1 MEIQIPVPFSHPLQ
15 IPITIP
21 IPVPAVPRK
30 TDALIQCII
39 EKKEQRLRKL
49 LRGKDINGL
58 YPSELWNDDVTP
70 LTAAVLCFNEEICS
84 YLLDESA
91 DPNKPS
97 TNGRTP
103 LHYAA
108 FTTEVPLSIVKRLL
122 AAKANPNGLG
132 LQILSPLQ
140 CAVDCDREDIVKALI
155 EAGASPEVNYGVNP
169 ELDKK
174 VERMIHQLSSQGEV
188 FEKVHLFFS
197 LSCAVRTKNQIEVY
211 RIYNKHFFQED
222 PFNHII
228 LFEVYFGVIG
238 QGAEQYRQSAIKWL
252 KDTKSTDRYIERV
265 IKRFPKIPQKYW
277 MNPLNCLNVALCI
290 SKSIF
295 PQIFSDLVSILTN
308 SLQHAGNAQGE
319 KINQLILKIL
329 NVMMQKTSE
338 QKLGLSH
345 SVYEKLCKGLLPLTH
360 PTYSSL
366 TGVWT
371 YGLFAYINDIAPEP
385 VALCGL
391 SPIPEMILNTADI
404 EMDEVMKKKLHK
416 LDESLRHAAGSSA
429 VDSLC
434 EETAA
439 LSTSRKKKKKRKK
452 KIQQEVGSQ
461 ESERQDKEVTAGT
474 SVEESISSVQLLTLE
489 NPNISRRWHQTSHR
503 WRPKLEKLANIDASR
518 THRLPGLTLVIDSEF
533 LIANGSDG
541 TQVFLGLRDDGTE
554 VAVKRMI
561 RFNYQVL
568 RNEEE
573 FLRLPELDSPSIVR
587 YVDFAEDANFG
598 YLVLQLCEYTLEEY
612 IQDHLPDDTAERTLV
627 LKKLVKEVLC
637 SLEVLHSQQSRVVHR
652 DIKPQNVLID
662 IKGKAR
668 LADFGISRRFKQ
680 TETTLRTRI
689 AGTRCWKAKE
699 TIKEKVNTNYKRS
712 SDIQV
717 AGMLVYYILSGG
729 HHPFGEDVDCEYNIS
744 RGRYSLQ
751 HLDDDVAKDL
761 VEWMINENPNERPTV
776 EQTLAHPF
784 FWTDDRR
791 VWYLKILGSEKE
803 AENCRNADEE
813 LLNVI
818 SKHTEGKSYSEWK
831 TKFPSELVQK
841 LDGKKKVYP
850 ENTLGLLRFIR
861 NLHEHY
867 KPDAVKINLMALFPD
882 LFGTV
887 YILAKERGWNSR
899 ESVIMDINSAS

>member
-1 MEIQIPVPFSHPLQ
+1 MNKKLQ
-15 IPITIP
+15 KLNLSLKHLLG
-21 IPVPAVPRK
+21 AVGS
-30 TDALIQCII
+30 LH
-39 EKKEQRLRKL
+39 EE
-49 LRGKDINGL
+49 
-58 YPSELWNDDVTP
+58 
-70 LTAAVLCFNEEICS
+70 TAAPSKSRKKKKKKKIQQEIAKGSDGTEVFLGLRDDGTEVAAKRMIKSNYQVLRNEEEF
-84 YLLDESA
+84 LRLPQLES
-91 DPNKPS
+91 P
-97 TNGRTP
+97 
-103 LHYAA
+103 
-108 FTTEVPLSIVKRLL
+108 SIVKYVDFAEDDNFGYLVLQLYINGKARLADFGISRRL
-122 AAKANPNGLG
+122 NLSQTTLRTSIVGTRFWKAKET
-132 LQILSPLQ
+132 I
-140 CAVDCDREDIVKALI
+140 DE
-155 EAGASPEVNYGVNP
+155 
-169 ELDKK
+169 
-174 VERMIHQLSSQGEV
+174 
-188 FEKVHLFFS
+188 
-197 LSCAVRTKNQIEVY
+197 
-211 RIYNKHFFQED
+211 
-222 PFNHII
+222 
-228 LFEVYFGVIG
+228 EVYFAVIG
-238 QGAEQYRQSAIKWL
+238 RDAEQYRQSAIKWL
-252 KDTKSTDRYIERV
+252 KDTKSTDRYIEGV
-265 IKRFPKIPQKYW
+265 IKRFPIIPQKQW
-277 MNPLNCLNVALCI
+277 PVALNCLNAALRI
-290 SKSIF
+290 SKN
-295 PQIFSDLVSILTN
+295 N
-308 SLQHAGNAQGE
+308 S
-319 KINQLILKIL
+319 
-329 NVMMQKTSE
+329 
-338 QKLGLSH
+338 
-345 SVYEKLCKGLLPLTH
+345 P
-360 PTYSSL
+360 
-366 TGVWT
+366 
-371 YGLFAYINDIAPEP
+371 
-385 VALCGL
+385 
-391 SPIPEMILNTADI
+391 
-404 EMDEVMKKKLHK
+404 
-416 LDESLRHAAGSSA
+416 
-429 VDSLC
+429 
-434 EETAA
+434 
-439 LSTSRKKKKKRKK
+439 
-452 KIQQEVGSQ
+452 QQEVGSQ
-461 ESERQDKEVTAGT
+461 ETEQQDKEVTAGT
-474 SVEESISSVQLLTLE
+474 SIEESISSVQPLTLE

-652 DIKPQNVLID
+652 DIKPQNVLI
-662 IKGKAR
+662 GKAR

-680 TETTLRTRI
+680 TETTLQTRI

-744 RGRYSLQ
+744 RGRYSLE

-791 VWYLKILGSEKE
+791 VRYLKILGSEKE

-813 LLNVI
+813 LLNAI
-818 SKHTEGKSYSEWK
+818 SKHTEGKSFSEWK
-831 TKFPSELVQK
+831 NKLPSELVQK
-841 LDGKKKVYP
+841 LDGTKKVYP

-867 KPDAVKINLMALFPD
+867 KADAVKINLMALFPD
-882 LFGTV
+882 LFGSV
-887 YILAKERGWNSR
+887 YIFAKERGWNSR